1 MKVMR
6 LVIIQEAIMAQF
18 SSGRHVQCLKLYVR
32 FILILALLLI
42 LNITLLGCIKNET
55 AGQENILKTEDMNI
69 FVKILTEHPNGV
81 LANRN
86 GKMIRTQII
95 SFQFV
100 EGNKVFFGTGSEK
113 PLYQQLL
120 KFPYVSYCTYPEDF
134 EPVLSLNG
142 KVVFTDDNELKE
154 RAFNGDG
161 YAGEFLRNHYR
172 TSDNPNLKIF
182 YIDIEEIE
190 TYGEDGPK
198 TYKVK

>member
-1 MKVMR
+1 
-6 LVIIQEAIMAQF
+6 MAQF
-18 SSGRHVQCLKLYVR
+18 FSGRHIQCLKSHAK
-32 FILILALLLI
+32 FIIFLASFFVLT
-42 LNITLLGCIKNET
+42 ITFFGCTKSEFAVQANHLE
-55 AGQENILKTEDMNI
+55 AEDMNI
-69 FVKILTEHPNGV
+69 FVKILQEHPNGV

-86 GKMIRTQII
+86 DKMIRTQII

-161 YAGEFLRNHYR
+161 YAGRFLRNHYK
-172 TSDNPNLKIF
+172 TLDNPNLKIF
-182 YIDIEEIE
+182 YIDVEVIE
-190 TYGEDGPK
+190 TYGKDGAK
-198 TYKVK
+198 VYKVK